1 VDRRGGAC
9 RDPPCA
15 EVTMPIDS
23 NAWRDVELAR
33 VEVPRWTNEVA
44 DARGWSAIARAT
56 ALSDADAAYTAADA
70 STYVGADL
78 RTYWLTLA
86 GSASRSTLIASQPG
100 GVAYVN
106 TVIGALET
114 LDAEEAQRARQGFN
128 DVLGGI
134 KAAAAAIADALGDLG
149 DAAKKPFDIRWI
161 WAVAVIAVSV
171 AVIQSGGIRRGG

>member
-1 VDRRGGAC
+1 V
-9 RDPPCA
+9 PL
-15 EVTMPIDS
+15 DS
-23 NAWRDVELAR
+23 ASWRDVELAR
-33 VEVPRWTNEVA
+33 VEVPRWIGEVA
-44 DARGWSAIARAT
+44 DARGWSSAARAS
-56 ALSDADAAYTAADA
+56 ALADADAAYAAADVA
-70 STYVGADL
+70 VYSGADL

-86 GSASRSTLIASQPG
+86 GSASRSTLYASQPG

-128 DVLGGI
+128 DVIGGI
-134 KAAAAAIADALGDLG
+134 KAAAQAVADALGDLG
-149 DAAKKPFDIRWI
+149 DAAKKPFDLRWI